1 MFKLPAFRTFV
12 CWSRSLQPS
21 STNFTHWRDHVLLT
35 LRRYT
40 LTDHVISD
48 LSFPDDPV
56 WDRMDNIV
64 LSCIFGMISTKLQEI
79 IRECCGYTPRHA
91 WLALENQFI
100 GNRETHA
107 LHLDSTFRNIVQGD
121 LAIGEYCRKMKG
133 FADALSDLDALVSDH
148 VLVLNVLWGLSPKYA
163 NLRTIITRSVP
174 FPTFL
179 EVRDDLVGGD
189 CGWHNTSRLCC
200 CCCSVHICC
209 PDVNSTRPPL
219 LLVPQLRE
227 ARLALSREVVLVQAP
242 VVTSESPI
250 RSRPRWQLVLA
261 IYLQSMD
268 RYDSHVARFYDRQ
281 IFSLLWT
288 AVALPCTLQTFLA
301 APSPPCLAAPGL
313 SAMQIG
319 LLRPPPAP
327 LHQGCLP
334 VVPTTPAPSQFFLH
348 KCSSPGLL
356 GRVLGINKLSPTPSA
371 L

>member
-1 MFKLPAFRTFV
+1 
-12 CWSRSLQPS
+12 
-21 STNFTHWRDHVLLT
+21 
-35 LRRYT
+35 
-40 LTDHVISD
+40 
-48 LSFPDDPV
+48 
-56 WDRMDNIV
+56 
-64 LSCIFGMISTKLQEI
+64 
-79 IRECCGYTPRHA
+79 
-91 WLALENQFI
+91 
-100 GNRETHA
+100 
-107 LHLDSTFRNIVQGD
+107 
-121 LAIGEYCRKMKG
+121 MKG

-163 NLRTIITRSVP
+163 NLRTIITRWVP

-268 RYDSHVARFYDRQ
+268 RYDSHVAWFYDRQ
-281 IFSLLWT
+281 IFSVLWT
-288 AVALPCTLQTFLA
+288 AVALPCSCSTLYVADLPGCTIATMFGCTRSICHA
-301 APSPPCLAAPGL
+301 DWPPRTTSCASTPRL
-313 SAMQIG
+313 SAG
-319 LLRPPPAP
+319 CSYYTSSVPVFPP
-327 LHQGCLP
+327 Q
-334 VVPTTPAPSQFFLH
+334 VQ
-348 KCSSPGLL
+348 
-356 GRVLGINKLSPTPSA
+356 
-371 L
+371 